1 MRQQEPPVAV
11 VEAARGGEAQG
22 APSGRPQIEVQGV
35 SRWFKGGQVH
45 ALDRITFDVAAG
57 EFVSVVGPSGCG
69 KTTLLRVIDGLIK
82 PDAGRVLIAGHPPV
96 PGPQMGFVFQQAR
109 LLPWRTVRANVE
121 FPLFVQGVP
130 ADERRERAMNVLATV
145 GLQAFANAYP
155 HELSGGMQQRVGL
168 ARAFAV
174 DPAVLLMDE
183 PFGALDAMTR
193 QFMRLELLRL
203 WARLRTAVVFVTHD
217 IDEAIL
223 LSNRIVVLRPRP
235 GQVDEIVRVDL
246 PEDRWEGDVEGL
258 QRFRELHDHLWH
270 RIRSM
275 VGQSAEWATS
285 AQGGGGRGGE
295 PAPGDVRPGPGGS

>member
-1 MRQQEPPVAV
+1 VRQQEPPVAV

-155 HELSGGMQQRVGL
+155 HELSGG
-168 ARAFAV
+168 
-174 DPAVLLMDE
+174 
-183 PFGALDAMTR
+183 ALDAMTR